1 MQERVL
7 DQMAQLVEM
16 LIYSLGCLRFLRGG
30 ITAFVPCSLLPDLR
44 HDRIAVVAFVGK
56 KVRHL
61 KSIHQFVS
69 LSTICSGTF
78 CNNRSERHTMRIH
91 GQMYL
96 GVEPP
101 FVRLMP

>member
-7 DQMAQLVEM
+7 DQVAQLVEI
-16 LIYSLGCLRFLRGG
+16 LIVLSGLFTVFARRNNRF
-30 ITAFVPCSLLPDLR
+30 CSLFLGFR

-56 KVRHL
+56 KVLHL
-61 KSIHQFVS
+61 KPINQFVS
-69 LSTICSGTF
+69 LNTICSGTF

-96 GVEPP
+96 CVEPP